1 MDLQQPKHETL
12 PLTDRQRH
20 LEEALQRLARL
31 LKAIRYYPLRHPAL
45 AAAAESAR
53 QGFAPLLTAGGETLV
68 FTIRKDLFLVND
80 QAVAAGNLL
89 LKKFAHYLFARRIQT
104 LLFLPELSAADLRT
118 FARCL
123 ALDGQTIQGQG
134 GIKGILNK
142 AVITTIWVNETD
154 LSLIRRCKETLEE
167 RKNTLSGDEDQLEE
181 EFDRLLE
188 KSRQAEGQ
196 ENEQTLELLL
206 QELRGNPGDSRYR
219 QLLQEMVPLVRST
232 HAEGDSY
239 LVLEALELLYRD
251 SMNAGLSPLRKELA
265 RQTLEQL
272 LTDDML
278 GNLVELLC
286 TRGLA
291 DEIRGQIFPLLAFL
305 PDKMVPRLM
314 DRLVREDDLLARRLL
329 IEALIRQG
337 SPAAPMLS
345 GYLND
350 PRWFVVRNAVTVLGE
365 IRDPHIVSLLP
376 PLLRHSDIRVARE
389 TVRALTKIGGQRV
402 VGILLSLVEGE
413 DEALARQALL
423 SLGAIKSPAA
433 VPNLLKLVNRPDPMG
448 KRTELKKEAIKALGE
463 IGAAEAVPSLATLL
477 RRRRLWR
484 SRQFNELRA
493 AAASALGDIGAS
505 AALPALEAA
514 TEGRAEIVVR
524 AAANAIKQLKK

>member
-1 MDLQQPKHETL
+1 MDLPQTRIDTL

-31 LKAIRYYPLRHPAL
+31 LKAIRYYPPRHPAL
-45 AAAAESAR
+45 TAAAEGAR
-53 QGFAPLLTAGGETLV
+53 QGFAPLFTAGGESLI
-68 FTIRKDLFLVND
+68 FTIRKDLLLINE
-80 QAVAAGNLL
+80 QPIAVGNLL
-89 LKKFAHYLFARRIQT
+89 LKKFSHYLFARRIQT
-104 LLFLPELSAADLRT
+104 LLFLPDLSAADLRT

-123 ALDGQTIQGQG
+123 ALDVQTIQGQG
-134 GIKGILNK
+134 GITAILEK
-142 AVITTIWVNETD
+142 ARITTIWVNQTE
-154 LSLIRRCKETLEE
+154 LSLIRRFQKAFED
-167 RKNTLSGDEDQLEE
+167 KNALSGDKDQLEE

-188 KSRQAEGQ
+188 KSRQGEEKG
-196 ENEQTLELLL
+196 NEQTLELLL
-206 QELRGNPGDSRYR
+206 QEVRKNPPDVRYR
-219 QLLQEMVPLVRST
+219 QLLQDMVPLVRST
-232 HAEGDSY
+232 QAEGDSY
-239 LVLEALELLYRD
+239 LVLEALDLLYRD
-251 SMNAGLSPLRKELA
+251 STNAAHSPLRKGLA

-272 LTDDML
+272 LVDDML
-278 GNLVELLC
+278 GTLVELLC
-286 TRGLA
+286 TRGLT
-291 DEIRGQIFPLLAFL
+291 DEIRGQIFPLLAFS

-337 SPAAPMLS
+337 TPAAPMLS

-350 PRWFVVRNAVTVLGE
+350 SRWFVVRNAVTVLGE
-365 IRDPHIVSLLP
+365 VRDPHIVSLLP
-376 PLLRHSDIRVARE
+376 PLLRHRDIRVARE

-413 DEALARQALL
+413 DETLARQALL
-423 SLGAIKSPAA
+423 SLGALKSPAA
-433 VPNLLKLVNRPDPMG
+433 VPSLLKLVNRSDPMG

-463 IGAAEAVPSLATLL
+463 IGAAEAVSSLTILL
-477 RRRRLWR
+477 RHRPFWR

-505 AALPALEAA
+505 SALPALEAA
-514 TEGRAEIVVR
+514 TEGSAEIVVR